1 LTYYPPFEGVVLS
14 YSNPR
19 ISEHPHEA
27 QASNNGEIQ
36 TVFSRSI
43 DEYGVTYV
51 WLTAEFLVFRP
62 KRGTLL
68 EGHVTLQNES
78 ILGLLCYNYFN
89 AGIQAEKLAKDWKW
103 NGEAFEDASGN
114 VVEGKLTFKVE
125 DFEAS
130 GTESIQISG
139 TLLY

>member
-19 ISEHPHEA
+19 ISEHPNDE
-27 QASNNGEIQ
+27 QASNNDAVR

-51 WLTAEFLVFRP
+51 WMTAEFLIFQPR
-62 KRGTLL
+62 RGTLL

-89 AGIQAEKLAKDWKW
+89 AGIQAEKLAKDWTW
-103 NGEAFEDASGN
+103 DGEAFVDASGKK
-114 VVEGKLTFKVE
+114 VDGKLTFKVE

>member
-19 ISEHPHEA
+19 ISEHPNEK
-27 QASNNGEIQ
+27 QANNNDEVR

-51 WLTAEFLVFRP
+51 WLSAEFLIFQPR
-62 KRGTLL
+62 RGTLL
-68 EGHVTLQNES
+68 EGYVTLQNES

-89 AGIQAEKLAKDWKW
+89 AGIQAEKLAKDWTW
-103 NGEAFEDASGN
+103 DGEAFVDASGKK
-114 VVEGKLTFKVE
+114 VDGKLTFKVE